1 MKLRGRDQWEY
12 PSPVIIRDAIKEDV
26 LSREIDVN
34 KPDSWDDD
42 DKAYLRDR
50 VDMVPAE
57 HRQYL
62 DMPRVI
68 APEAT
73 AQSPDVVKLTTWL
86 RDNYPEE
93 MGSGEPAVDVAIRL
107 LSDDGS
113 EDVLPDDDYDN
124 WKVPELRNEA
134 ANRGID
140 GASSM
145 TKQQA
150 IDALRKWDT
159 DRASA

>member
-1 MKLRGRDQWEY
+1 MSSGGRVQGSS
-12 PSPVIIRDAIKEDV
+12 SPGIIRDTTKEDV

-34 KPDSWDDD
+34 KPDSWSDD

-50 VDMVPAE
+50 VDTVPVE

-62 DMPRVI
+62 DIPRAV
-68 APEAT
+68 APEPT
-73 AQSPDVVKLTTWL
+73 ALSPDVVKLTTWL

-107 LSDDGS
+107 LSDSD
-113 EDVLPDDDYDN
+113 EQPPEPDDDYDN
-124 WKVPELRNEA
+124 WKVNELRAEA
-134 ANRGID
+134 ANRQID

-150 IDALRKWDT
+150 IDGLRKWD
-159 DRASA
+159 AEHPQA